1 MRYPFFNIRN
11 IMAINGTYSI
21 VIDTPMGKQQAT
33 LALKAD
39 GNKLEGTADTTMG
52 KAVFTGTA
60 NGNDIAWEI
69 AINNPI
75 GKLKLE
81 FTGRISGND
90 ISGQAKAGDFGSF
103 PFKGKKI

>member
-1 MRYPFFNIRN
+1 MRYLVFYIRN
-11 IMAINGTYSI
+11 IMAINGMYSI
-21 VIDTPMGKQQAT
+21 IIDTPMGKQQAT
-33 LALKAD
+33 LALKTD

-52 KAVFTGTA
+52 KADFTGTA

-69 AINNPI
+69 SINSPM

-81 FTGRISGND
+81 FAGQISGDD
-90 ISGQAKAGDFGSF
+90 ISGQAKAGNLGSF